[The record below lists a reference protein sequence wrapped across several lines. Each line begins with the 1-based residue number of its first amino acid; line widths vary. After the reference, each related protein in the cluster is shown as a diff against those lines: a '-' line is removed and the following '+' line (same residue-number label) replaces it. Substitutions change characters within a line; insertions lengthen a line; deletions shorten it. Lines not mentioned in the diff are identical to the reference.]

1 MSADSDFR
9 FSEEFEEL
17 KHVGRDQPCTAAD
30 LPCNRPKN
38 RFTNILPYDH
48 SRFKLQ
54 PVDDEE
60 GSDYINANYVP
71 VSEIWISFQRE
82 GRTIIF
88 LFSLNQGHNSPR
100 EFIVTQGPLH
110 STRDD
115 FWRMVWESNSRAIV
129 MLTRCIEKGREKCDH
144 YWPVDTHPV
153 YYGDICVTILNETH
167 YPDWSITE
175 FMLCRVSRTRL
186 YRRSIKTCIAETHC
200 PLQANGRINRF
211 RYK

>member
-1 MSADSDFR
+1 MNTNPTAENEKLIQHLNNFIASILLLKQLQISSFFSRPVHLDKFAEHYRIMSADSDFR

-71 VSEIWISFQRE
+71 VSE
-82 GRTIIF
+82 
-88 LFSLNQGHNSPR
+88 
-100 EFIVTQGPLH
+100 
-110 STRDD
+110 
-115 FWRMVWESNSRAIV
+115 
-129 MLTRCIEKGREKCDH
+129 C
-144 YWPVDTHPV
+144 
-153 YYGDICVTILNETH
+153 
-167 YPDWSITE
+167 
-175 FMLCRVSRTRL
+175 
-186 YRRSIKTCIAETHC
+186 
-200 PLQANGRINRF
+200 
-211 RYK
+211 

>member
-1 MSADSDFR
+1 MWHDVLLSLTTSLFY
-9 FSEEFEEL
+9 
-17 KHVGRDQPCTAAD
+17 D
-30 LPCNRPKN
+30 LPMRSVIKVD
-38 RFTNILPYDH
+38 RGKD
-48 SRFKLQ
+48 LQ
-54 PVDDEE
+54 LVDLTWH
-60 GSDYINANYVP
+60 YFVH
-71 VSEIWISFQRE
+71 
-82 GRTIIF
+82 
-88 LFSLNQGHNSPR
+88 QGHNSPR

-175 FMLCRVSRTRL
+175 FMLCRVSNLFFAL
-186 YRRSIKTCIAETHC
+186 YNENIYSLYLFIRSLDIIIFIQKFLIAQFDLTYNSAYNIIV
-200 PLQANGRINRF
+200 PDNIVFMIL
-211 RYK
+211 